1 MSKRKKTRRRQ
12 IKQVVTFNITHFPFI
27 ARTRQTGLATIEAD
41 LGGVGLLAIYWDS
54 GEAEKENN
62 ERVQS
67 FEVPSKRCCWKVGE
81 NSAPCPH
88 LDHLWYRG
96 VASQLRSSGTYWFMN
111 PGCQYSLREYV
122 GSSVCL
128 FISFIPLRTVG
139 YINKL

>member
-96 VASQLRSSGTYWFMN
+96 VASQLRSSGTQVHESWMPVQSQRICRLF
-111 PGCQYSLREYV
+111 CLSFHLIYSFENCRLY
-122 GSSVCL
+122 
-128 FISFIPLRTVG
+128 
-139 YINKL
+139 